1 MNIQSVNGMAGTPT
15 ERHQATPTGA
25 PSAAQLKQQENVTAN
40 AVKQA
45 AKAEVATKPGQ
56 EQLKDLVQQA
66 NDFIKPLNGSLQ
78 FSIDQDLGT
87 TIVKVVDTSTQEVI
101 KQFPSE
107 EMLGLAKAL
116 SQLKGLLVKQ
126 QA

>member
-1 MNIQSVNGMAGTPT
+1 MNIQSVNQAAPPIP
-15 ERHQATPTGA
+15 ERT
-25 PSAAQLKQQENVTAN
+25 VAN
-40 AVKQA
+40 ASTAPAASAKGVA
-45 AKAEVATKPGQ
+45 SAKAAPASESQQPNATIKPSE
-56 EQLKDLVQQA
+56 EQLKSLVQEA

-78 FSIDQDLGT
+78 FSIDKDTGT
-87 TIVKVVDTSTQEVI
+87 TVVKVIDTSTKEII
-101 KQFPSE
+101 KQFPTE

>member
-1 MNIQSVNGMAGTPT
+1 MAGMPA
-15 ERHQATPTGA
+15 ERHQATPSAA
-25 PSAAQLKQQENVTAN
+25 PSAAQLKQQESVTAS

-45 AKAEVATKPGQ
+45 AKAEVTPKPGQ

>member
-1 MNIQSVNGMAGTPT
+1 MNIQSVNQAAPPIP
-15 ERHQATPTGA
+15 ERTAANASTAPAVSAKGVASAKAAAASESQQ
-25 PSAAQLKQQENVTAN
+25 PSAA
-40 AVKQA
+40 VK
-45 AKAEVATKPGQ
+45 PSD
-56 EQLKDLVQQA
+56 EQLKSLVQEA

-78 FSIDQDLGT
+78 FSIDKDTGT
-87 TIVKVVDTSTQEVI
+87 TVVKVIDTSTKEII
-101 KQFPSE
+101 KQFPTE